1 VAILRESGGDTT
13 SKIPELVA
21 EAMEGAFNARTCRG
35 LKGKFM
41 CEYIP
46 GELADT
52 VIDLVER
59 YKTGKVPLKQLVKSL
74 K

>member
-1 VAILRESGGDTT
+1 MQGL
-13 SKIPELVA
+13 
-21 EAMEGAFNARTCRG
+21 FNSRTCRG

-46 GELADT
+46 EELADT
-52 VIDLVER
+52 VIELVTR
-59 YKTGKVPLKQLVKSL
+59 FTTGKMPLEQLLKSL